1 MLLIHHYL
9 RRFNREL
16 DRHVEGVSPP
26 ALEALKNY
34 AWPGNVR
41 ELQNVLKHALLH
53 ATGPVLLPD
62 FLPRAVYELEM
73 RTWPPASPPKDSLE
87 HFVDEKL
94 RLPAENLYQ
103 DCLRW
108 MEKTLLT
115 KVLQHTGG
123 NQVQAA
129 QILGITRGSLRNKLR
144 DLGITIS
151 RTVASEEDSAD

>member
-16 DRHVEGVSPP
+16 DRQVEGVSP
-26 ALEALKNY
+26 ASMEALKNY
-34 AWPGNVR
+34 TWPGNVR

-62 FLPRAVYELEM
+62 FLPQAVYELEM
-73 RTWPPASPPKDSLE
+73 RTWPPTSPPKDSLE